1 MFFFVKNSKR
11 QRVRNVQ
18 KTTTTKKLLLRLYFW
33 CSGISGVFEC
43 KNWSLFCPFTQI
55 CRIEN
60 LSRLSELR
68 ALNLAGNNIVKVENL
83 HNLDSLTELNLRHNR
98 ISEVVRGRLHF
109 TSFDL
114 V

>member
-1 MFFFVKNSKR
+1 MIR
-11 QRVRNVQ
+11 
-18 KTTTTKKLLLRLYFW
+18 
-33 CSGISGVFEC
+33 ISGVFEC

-83 HNLDSLTELNLRHNR
+83 HNLDSLTELNLRHNH